1 MSLTFQ
7 PALVMTGM
15 LMVVAM
21 TVMVFELSGGRA
33 ARVDALQT
41 IRVVTKTAKPP

>member
-1 MSLTFQ
+1 M
-7 PALVMTGM
+7 MTGM

-41 IRVVTKTAKPP
+41 IRVAKKTAKPP